1 MSDIEKIL
9 SAVVDA
15 GRKASLAIM
24 DIYRK
29 GFDVTLKEDFS
40 PVTDA
45 DLASDGI
52 IRRTL
57 PLGEDIAYLSEEEA
71 DDKSRLGKKAL
82 FIVDPL
88 DGTQD
93 FVEKDGSF
101 SVNIAYVEDHTP
113 IVGAIFLPV
122 EDAYCY
128 AVRGRG
134 AFFVKDGV
142 EERIHVSD
150 RRKDLVYLASRT
162 HENEKEKAVY
172 ERHADLIGKVERL
185 GASMKGVS
193 LACGKGDAS
202 IRYTGM
208 TKEWD
213 TCAMDLIV
221 REAGGVFKD
230 TELKPFVYN
239 REDVYNRK
247 GYCMFNRIENA
258 ILLD

>member
-9 SAVVDA
+9 SAMVDA

-93 FVEKDGSF
+93 FVEKDADGHVITWLVPNSQRNEMEPILITLRAGAA
-101 SVNIAYVEDHTP
+101 SVKDMPHE
-113 IVGAIFLPV
+113 GEEF
-122 EDAYCY
+122 
-128 AVRGRG
+128 G
-134 AFFVKDGV
+134 FVKKGEVVLHLGKKEFAAKEGDSFYYESNKV
-142 EERIHVSD
+142 HYLENRSA
-150 RRKDLVYLASRT
+150 KDAEVIWVASPPT
-162 HENEKEKAVY
+162 
-172 ERHADLIGKVERL
+172 
-185 GASMKGVS
+185 
-193 LACGKGDAS
+193 
-202 IRYTGM
+202 
-208 TKEWD
+208 
-213 TCAMDLIV
+213 
-221 REAGGVFKD
+221 F
-230 TELKPFVYN
+230 
-239 REDVYNRK
+239 
-247 GYCMFNRIENA
+247 
-258 ILLD
+258 